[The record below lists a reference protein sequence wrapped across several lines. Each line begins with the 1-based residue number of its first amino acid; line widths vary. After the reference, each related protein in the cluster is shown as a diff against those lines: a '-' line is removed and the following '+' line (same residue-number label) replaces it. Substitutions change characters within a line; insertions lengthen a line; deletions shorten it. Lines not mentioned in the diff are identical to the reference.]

1 MWGGEFLPV
10 CSIPIYRGIYPR
22 RGGGLEYNWQYNF
35 DNSLIPM
42 STITSLDNVTSDLLQ
57 DAVNFFHLG
66 IPLSMEPINEGLGNR
81 NFLVTTNSGEFVIKE
96 GLFHPLED
104 IKLEMVYLDRLLA
117 HNFPVPSYFQG
128 MNGGK
133 IFRKSDRIFW
143 AQKKVGGKHPEK
155 TPEVCAVLG
164 KWLAKLHKI
173 PCDGLPPKNHWMT
186 LDFLPRFMES
196 LQNSHL
202 TYKDQ
207 ALASYERLRTLDFN
221 SMPQAIIHND
231 VYRGNLLF
239 NGLNLI
245 AIIDWEESATGAAIL
260 DVASA
265 IVYFCLHE
273 GQIIERNFRALLK
286 GYFTERNFQDLELI
300 NLHNAVQYVS
310 LTNSIWLMVQFGI
323 QTPDEEK
330 LGRGERYWK
339 YDLDNLELPTL

>member
-81 NFLVTTNSGEFVIKE
+81 NFLVTTNSGQFVIKE
-96 GLFHPLED
+96 ALIHTPEE
-104 IKLEMVYLDRLLA
+104 IKLEMIYLDRLLA
-117 HNFPVPSYFQG
+117 HNFPAPPYLQG
-128 MNGGK
+128 MNGEK
-133 IFRKSDRIFW
+133 IFQKSSHIIV
-143 AQKKVGGKHPEK
+143 AQKKFGGKHPEIK
-155 TPEVCAVLG
+155 PDVCAVLG
-164 KWLAKLHKI
+164 KWLVKLHKI
-173 PCDGLPPKNHWMT
+173 PCEGLPPRNHWMT
-186 LDFLPRFMES
+186 PNFLPRFMES

-273 GQIIERNFRALLK
+273 GHIIERNFRALLND
-286 GYFTERNFQDLELI
+286 YFTERNFQDLELI